1 MPFEANL
8 LQMLLDLA
16 QLRQNALGT
25 PINHLSRVRQAQL
38 ASAAFEEGDAPNPF
52 SKAFN
57 RWLTADCVIELAAPA
72 RVKLLSLITSQNSF
86 RLSMST
92 CLPDFY
98 FGKKKVNAL
107 LAAVLR
113 ADIYLL
119 GAGLPVSKK

>member
-1 MPFEANL
+1 
-8 LQMLLDLA
+8 
-16 QLRQNALGT
+16 
-25 PINHLSRVRQAQL
+25 
-38 ASAAFEEGDAPNPF
+38 
-52 SKAFN
+52 
-57 RWLTADCVIELAAPA
+57 
-72 RVKLLSLITSQNSF
+72 
-86 RLSMST
+86 MST